1 MKCTI
6 RQIETDFGVYRRV
19 GDNMLKVS
27 VLEDGPTIT
36 LRIDTWLKLI
46 EELPQVI
53 YVESAKVE
61 ADSLSAMIR
70 EEKYGQE
77 EQD

>member
-6 RQIETDFGVYRRV
+6 TQIETDFGTYRRIA
-19 GDNMLKVS
+19 NMLEVKVS
-27 VLEDGPTIT
+27 ESEQRIT
-36 LRIDTWLKLI
+36 LRIETWLKLI
-46 EELPQVI
+46 EELPQAI

-77 EQD
+77 EQN